1 MAWHGLFMIDIFYYL
16 CARKFINRW
25 KVGQEV
31 GRNRSLT
38 KFESLTRNL
47 SVLLAIIGTMFLS
60 CSRNPAEI
68 IPDNSELFDLDS
80 IRTRGR
86 LIVITDYNSANYFLY
101 KGEPMGFHY
110 ELLKAFSDHIGIDLE
125 VFGSNSLEDSFAM
138 LHKGQA
144 DLLAM
149 GLTVTRSRG
158 SELRFTETLDST
170 RIILVQKKPNRWRS
184 LSADDLES
192 RLVRDPQNL
201 SNKTVYVQKGSSHA
215 EYLNALPDIIVKKLT
230 VIEVP
235 FEAEALID
243 LVSRGEIEY
252 AVCDENIAVINA
264 ARFPDIDIGTR
275 LSTHQNI
282 AWAIRETNSDQLA
295 DELDNWIRSF
305 RETHTFA
312 ILYSKYFRNSNSVKF
327 FQSDY
332 YTLNSGKVSQWDNLI
347 KTYSATIGWDWRLLA
362 SLIYQESRFIP
373 DVMSKV
379 GAYGLMQV
387 LPETGRYFGIDVTAS
402 PELNIKAG
410 VKFIAWLHDI
420 FDSKI
425 SDEAERKK
433 FILAAYNAGP
443 GHILDAMKLA
453 EKNGMDP
460 QVWEGSVALWVLKK
474 SDPVYYKDSVVKHG
488 YFKGTESVAFV
499 SQILER
505 YRHYRNILP
514 ANGESLTY
522 NTGRASVQK

>member
-1 MAWHGLFMIDIFYYL
+1 M
-16 CARKFINRW
+16 
-25 KVGQEV
+25 
-31 GRNRSLT
+31 
-38 KFESLTRNL
+38 
-47 SVLLAIIGTMFLS
+47 
-60 CSRNPAEI
+60 
-68 IPDNSELFDLDS
+68 
-80 IRTRGR
+80 
-86 LIVITDYNSANYFLY
+86 
-101 KGEPMGFHY
+101 
-110 ELLKAFSDHIGIDLE
+110 
-125 VFGSNSLEDSFAM
+125 
-138 LHKGQA
+138 
-144 DLLAM
+144 
-149 GLTVTRSRG
+149 
-158 SELRFTETLDST
+158 
-170 RIILVQKKPNRWRS
+170 
-184 LSADDLES
+184 
-192 RLVRDPQNL
+192 
-201 SNKTVYVQKGSSHA
+201 
-215 EYLNALPDIIVKKLT
+215 
-230 VIEVP
+230 
-235 FEAEALID
+235 
-243 LVSRGEIEY
+243 
-252 AVCDENIAVINA
+252 INA

-522 NTGRASVQK
+522 NTGRASAQK